1 MKYNP
6 KEFGMRITKLRK
18 ERGKTQQEM
27 ADLLHT
33 SLDNYR
39 GIEKGRRNPSLDLLV
54 TLSDTFNT
62 TLDCLVL
69 GRTTLAD
76 SRRVQRELE
85 DIISQVGRLK
95 DSI

>member
-1 MKYNP
+1 MNYNP
-6 KEFGMRITKLRK
+6 KEFGSRITKLRK
-18 ERGKTQQEM
+18 EFGETQQET
-27 ADLLHT
+27 ADRLHT
-33 SLDNYR
+33 SVDNYR

-54 TLSDTFNT
+54 AMSEAFNV

-76 SRRVQRELE
+76 SQRVQRELE
-85 DIISQVGRLK
+85 NIMRRICRLK

>member
-1 MKYNP
+1 MNYNP
-6 KEFGMRITKLRK
+6 KEFGSRITKLRK
-18 ERGKTQQEM
+18 EFGETQQEM
-27 ADLLHT
+27 ADRLHT
-33 SLDNYR
+33 SVDKYR

-54 TLSDTFNT
+54 AMSEAFNV

-76 SRRVQRELE
+76 SQRVQRELE
-85 DIISQVGRLK
+85 NIMRRICRLK

>member
-1 MKYNP
+1 MNYDP
-6 KEFGMRITKLRK
+6 RGFGMRITNMRK
-18 ERGKTQQEM
+18 ELGKTQQEM
-27 ADLLHT
+27 ADILHT

-54 TLSDTFNT
+54 VLSSAFNV

-69 GRTTLAD
+69 GLTILTD
-76 SRRVQRELE
+76 NQRIQQELE
-85 DIISQVGRLK
+85 DIMGQISRLM

>member
-1 MKYNP
+1 MNYNP
-6 KEFGMRITKLRK
+6 KEFGSRITKLRK
-18 ERGKTQQEM
+18 EFGETQQEM
-27 ADLLHT
+27 ADRLHT
-33 SLDNYR
+33 SVDNYR

-54 TLSDTFNT
+54 AMSEAFNV

-76 SRRVQRELE
+76 SQRVQRELE
-85 DIISQVGRLK
+85 NIMRRICRLK

>member
-1 MKYNP
+1 MNYNP
-6 KEFGMRITKLRK
+6 KEYGMRITKLRK
-18 ERGKTQQEM
+18 ELGKTQQEM

-54 TLSDTFNT
+54 AMSAAFGVS
-62 TLDCLVL
+62 LDRLVL
-69 GRTTLAD
+69 GRMTLTD
-76 SRRVQRELE
+76 RNHVQRQLE
-85 DIISQVGRLK
+85 DIMIQISRLK

>member
-1 MKYNP
+1 MNYDS
-6 KEFGMRITKLRK
+6 KEFGMRITKLRR
-18 ERGKTQQEM
+18 ESGKTQQKI

-54 TLSDTFNT
+54 AMSAAFGVS
-62 TLDCLVL
+62 LDCLVL
-69 GRTTLAD
+69 GRITLTD
-76 SRRVQRELE
+76 RNRVQRELE
-85 DIISQVGRLK
+85 DIMIQISRLK

>member
-1 MKYNP
+1 MNYNP

-18 ERGKTQQEM
+18 ELGKTQQET

-54 TLSDTFNT
+54 AMSAAFCVS
-62 TLDCLVL
+62 LDRLVL
-69 GRTTLAD
+69 GRMTLTD
-76 SRRVQRELE
+76 RNHVQRELE
-85 DIISQVGRLK
+85 DIMIQISRLK

>member
-1 MKYNP
+1 MNYTP

-18 ERGKTQQEM
+18 ELGKTQQEM

-54 TLSDTFNT
+54 AMSAAFGVS
-62 TLDCLVL
+62 LDRLVL
-69 GRTTLAD
+69 GRMTLTD
-76 SRRVQRELE
+76 RNHVQRELE
-85 DIISQVGRLK
+85 DIMIQISRLK

>member
-1 MKYNP
+1 MNYNP

-18 ERGKTQQEM
+18 ELGKTQQET

-54 TLSDTFNT
+54 AMSAAFRRFPRPLGFGTAGRFFNRQKS
-62 TLDCLVL
+62 CPK
-69 GRTTLAD
+69 RTGGHHD
-76 SRRVQRELE
+76 P
-85 DIISQVGRLK
+85 D
-95 DSI
+95 

>member
-1 MKYNP
+1 MNYNP

-18 ERGKTQQEM
+18 ELGKTQQET

-54 TLSDTFNT
+54 AMSAAFGVS
-62 TLDCLVL
+62 LDRLVL
-69 GRTTLAD
+69 GRMTLTD
-76 SRRVQRELE
+76 RNHVQRELE
-85 DIISQVGRLK
+85 DIMIQISRLR